1 MKSDLELSLR
11 SQQNRIRYLE
21 KKVAYQGK
29 LINFLENGESFRSRQ
44 TQPENNPQPHVHNVS
59 DNGEALNS
67 TGYYSL
73 DIKEIWMEN
82 WSKEMSGRPKRERQ
96 GIQPFTI

>member
-1 MKSDLELSLR
+1 MSLR

-21 KKVAYQGK
+21 KKVAYQEK
-29 LINFLENGESFRSRQ
+29 IINFLENGESFSSRQ
-44 TQPENNPQPHVHNVS
+44 AQSENNPQPHVHNAS
-59 DNGEALNS
+59 DNGEAFNS

-73 DIKEIWMEN
+73 NIQEMQQEN

-96 GIQPFTI
+96 GSQQFTI